1 MRQRLSRQRVQ
12 PAGTGGA
19 GELTCR
25 MSREVKFK
33 VGLRRGPGRGHHVRI
48 VDFTG
53 KAHIS
58 TRKRAWS
65 SYSEMCSPV
74 VMSHI
79 IVCSEHTKQPLWTY

>member
-1 MRQRLSRQRVQ
+1 MRQWLSRQRVQ

-33 VGLRRGPGRGHHVRI
+33 MGLGRGPGHHIRI

-65 SYSEMCSPV
+65 PYSEMCSPV
-74 VMSHI
+74 IMSHR
-79 IVCSEHTKQPLWTY
+79 IVYSEHTKQPLWTY